1 MNLRDEFNRLS
12 KLRQTQL
19 RQTIAAILQIRTSE
33 VPKELSSEWIAANSL
48 DPTDII
54 EKIVVIRSNDDDT
67 LPPLVG

>member
-19 RQTIAAILQIRTSE
+19 RQTVAAILQIRTSE
-33 VPKELSSEWIAANSL
+33 VPEELSSEWIAANSL